1 MRSFVKRSMSP
12 RDWRLRLEDL
22 LEAIRNIQSYVRGMS
37 FADFAA
43 DVKTIRACAYE
54 IGVIG
59 EAATRIPAEV
69 KTRYPEVPW
78 EKMQGIRNIIV
89 HEYFRLDVAILW
101 QTITQN
107 LPPLVPML
115 ERILTEN
122 RT

>member
-1 MRSFVKRSMSP
+1 MSP

-43 DVKTIRACAYE
+43 DAKTIRACAYE

-69 KTRYPEVPW
+69 KARYPEVPW

-107 LPPLVPML
+107 LPPLVSLL

-122 RT
+122 QT